1 MVPEAPE
8 QVENNKPIKQ
18 QNIQKFFQQTTSTTP
33 KITNTTNTTKTRNNI
48 KKNNKSQK
56 QQIDQATITK
66 RKGYWLQL
74 AAKSKKQHENN
85 MKISNTTKIQ
95 GDQKSNNL
103 TSSHTEDIE
112 YGNRP
117 PELFFEA
124 SPKQRL
130 KPEGVTSGKILES
143 SLPNPGT
150 NPGSIE
156 K

>member
-1 MVPEAPE
+1 
-8 QVENNKPIKQ
+8 
-18 QNIQKFFQQTTSTTP
+18 
-33 KITNTTNTTKTRNNI
+33 
-48 KKNNKSQK
+48 
-56 QQIDQATITK
+56 
-66 RKGYWLQL
+66 
-74 AAKSKKQHENN
+74 